1 MQILK
6 LLFIFIILIYSNL
19 AYCEFFNSES
29 KIDFSSYIVKP
40 KVDIIAKNKKLAIK
54 KKTALKLKP
63 KEVIL
68 NKKSVY
74 SSNKV
79 SYQQFKEILLSHKF
93 PEHSIEKMWCIA
105 HHESKF
111 NPLAYNYNR
120 NKTFDVGLFQI
131 NQIWKRWC
139 GMKDKELLDVSNNT
153 RCALVVLKK
162 QGFMAWV
169 TYKKFCRGL

>member
-6 LLFIFIILIYSNL
+6 LLFIYIALIYSNL
-19 AYCEFFNSES
+19 AYSEFFSTEN
-29 KIDFSSYIVKP
+29 KIDFSNYTVKP
-40 KVDIIAKNKKLAIK
+40 KVDILSKNKKLAIK
-54 KKTALKLKP
+54 KADTHSLKN
-63 KEVIL
+63 KETIL
-68 NKKSVY
+68 NKNLVY

-79 SYQQFKEILLSHKF
+79 SYQQFKEILLSHNF
-93 PEHSIEKMWCIA
+93 PDHSVDKMWCIA

-139 GMKDKELLDVSNNT
+139 GMKDKELLDVKNNT

-162 QGFMAWV
+162 QGFTAWV
-169 TYKKFCRGL
+169 TYKKFCRGV